1 MGIKERRDREKKE
14 HRQRILD
21 VALQIITKEGFAALS
36 MRKLAE
42 KIEYSAASIYLHFR
56 NRDEIARELSEVGLS
71 QLLEFLT
78 VAAQEKDAVKRLR
91 AVGEAYVDFG
101 LTHSEMYRLIFMSDA
116 AYIEAA
122 FAEKGE
128 NDAGN
133 KAYQILLNIAE
144 DLRRSGYYR
153 GKAASN
159 EVADMIW
166 TTWHG
171 IISLK
176 LTCTYFPMTPV
187 ETLVA
192 LMTKTLVEGLGVKRL
207 PMAGR
212 APSATRKR

>member
-21 VALQIITKEGFAALS
+21 EALQIITKEGFAALS

-56 NRDEIARELSEVGLS
+56 NRDEIARELSEVGYG
-71 QLLEFLT
+71 QLFEFLT
-78 VAAQEKDAVKRLR
+78 AAAQEKDAVKRLR
-91 AVGEAYVDFG
+91 AVGEAYVSFG
-101 LTHSEMYRLIFMSDA
+101 LKHPEIYRLIFMSDA
-116 AYIEAA
+116 AYIEAV
-122 FAEKGE
+122 FIE
-128 NDAGN
+128 NNEDSAAN
-133 KAYQILLNIAE
+133 KSYRILLGIAE
-144 DLRRSGYYR
+144 DLKRSGHYR
-153 GKAASN
+153 GKAASS

-176 LTCTYFPMTPV
+176 LTCTNFPMTPV

-192 LMTKTLVEGLGVKRL
+192 LMGKTIVEGLGAKRL
-207 PMAGR
+207 PVSGR
-212 APSATRKR
+212 TPSVAKKR